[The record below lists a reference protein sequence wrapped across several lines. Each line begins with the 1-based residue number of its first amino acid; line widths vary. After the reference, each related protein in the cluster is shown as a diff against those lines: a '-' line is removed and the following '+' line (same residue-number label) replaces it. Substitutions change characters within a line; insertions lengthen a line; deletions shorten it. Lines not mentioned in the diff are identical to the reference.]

1 MSRLIVVSN
10 RVTPPAGKGE
20 ETVGGLAMAL
30 AAALR
35 EYSGL
40 WFGWSGKTTPEFS
53 GQLNLQRVEG
63 VTVATVDLE
72 EADLNEYYNGY
83 ANKTLWPLFHYRQ
96 DLTAYDRSFD
106 EGYQRVNRRFAETLA
121 PLIEEGDLIW
131 VHDYHLIPLARELRE
146 LGIKNRIGFFLHIP
160 WPAHQLLITL
170 PRHRQLVEAL
180 FAYDLVGFQTPEYRQ
195 AFEEYVLNE
204 ARGVAAGEDQLR
216 AFGRTLRTGAFPI
229 GIDAQ
234 DFAELSQSATARR
247 THDVMAAHTAFR
259 KMVIGVDRLDY
270 SKGVEERFFGFE
282 RLLAAHPELRREV
295 LFLQIAPISREGVEA
310 YREIRARL
318 DALSGRI
325 NGEYADIDWNPVRY
339 VNRNY
344 RRDELA
350 GIYRA
355 AKVALVTPLRDGMNL
370 VAKEFVAAQD
380 PADPGVLVLSRFA
393 GAANQ
398 LKSALIV
405 NPNSPEEIAEALH
418 RALSMDLMERIE
430 RWRSL
435 FDNVQREDVT
445 AWRDAFVRAL
455 AATREADRVRTAEG
469 PFYGEQA
476 RPLSVQARLHPD
488 LGAVGAGQG
497 EAGATPALRDPE
509 ACGEPSALRLPP
521 GTGRGLQVMGRDQG
535 TVPRPPRA

>member
-40 WFGWSGKTTPEFS
+40 WFGWSGKTTPEFT

-121 PLIEEGDLIW
+121 PLIEPDDLIW

-146 LGIKNRIGFFLHIP
+146 LGVKNRIGFFLHIP

-204 ARGVAAGEDQLR
+204 ARGVVTGDGQLR
-216 AFGRTLRTGAFPI
+216 AFGRVVQAGAFPI

-234 DFAELSQSATARR
+234 DFAELSESTIARR
-247 THDVMAAHTAFR
+247 TFDVMSAHTAFR
-259 KMVIGVDRLDY
+259 KVVIGVDRLDY
-270 SKGVEERFFGFE
+270 SKGVEERFLGFE
-282 RLLAAHPELRREV
+282 RFLASYPELRREV
-295 LFLQIAPISREGVEA
+295 LFLQIAPLSRESVEA
-310 YREIRARL
+310 YQEIRARL

-405 NPNSPEEIAEALH
+405 NPNSPEEIADALH
-418 RALSMDLMERIE
+418 RALSMDRMERIE
-430 RWRSL
+430 RWRAL

-445 AWRDAFVRAL
+445 AWRDAFVNAL
-455 AATREADRVRTAEG
+455 AATREPDRARTAEG

-476 RPLSVQARLHPD
+476 RPLPVHAGLHPD
-488 LGAVGAGQG
+488 GGTERPGEGQAGQ
-497 EAGATPALRDPE
+497 APPLRDPE
-509 ACGEPSALRLPP
+509 ACGDPASLRLPA
-521 GTGRGLQVMGRDQG
+521 GTGRGLQVLGGDQG
-535 TVPRPPRA
+535 AFPRPPRT